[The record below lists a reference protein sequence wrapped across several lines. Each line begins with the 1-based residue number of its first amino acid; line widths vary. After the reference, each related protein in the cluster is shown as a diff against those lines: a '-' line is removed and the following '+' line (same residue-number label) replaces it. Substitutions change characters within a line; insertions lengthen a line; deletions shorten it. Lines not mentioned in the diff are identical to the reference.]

1 MRIDIAEDE
10 DKKTVKL
17 LVSEEKFNTITLI
30 EVNTEK
36 KLHALVITE
45 EMEQLIANEHYEY

>member
-10 DKKTVKL
+10 DGKTFKVL
-17 LVSEEKFNTITLI
+17 LSSEKFDIFTMT

-36 KLHALVITE
+36 KVYALVITE
-45 EMEQLIANEHYEY
+45 EMEQVIANEHYE